1 MKKIIT
7 LLILTTFFKGN
18 SQCPA
23 PSNINLIDNINLLS
37 TAELF
42 WVENGTATTWEIAVV
57 PDFIVGS
64 PLPTN
69 VWATAATN
77 PFVLTN
83 IPPINGCYAFFVR
96 SVCSVT
102 DVSPWI
108 AVGSTIC
115 TLNEFNYLVTLSN
128 NNFSTINSKI
138 KVYPNPTSDFLFI
151 DTIEKQIQKIEFF
164 DLQGRLIK
172 TINENKDKYEIDI
185 SNLQSATYLVKLST
199 ETNSETIRF
208 VKN

>member
-1 MKKIIT
+1 
-7 LLILTTFFKGN
+7 
-18 SQCPA
+18 
-23 PSNINLIDNINLLS
+23 
-37 TAELF
+37 
-42 WVENGTATTWEIAVV
+42 
-57 PDFIVGS
+57 
-64 PLPTN
+64 
-69 VWATAATN
+69 
-77 PFVLTN
+77 
-83 IPPINGCYAFFVR
+83 
-96 SVCSVT
+96 
-102 DVSPWI
+102 
-108 AVGSTIC
+108 
-115 TLNEFNYLVTLSN
+115 FNYLVTLSN